1 MKTNNAAPGYIIP
14 ETSREW
20 YEWLAE
26 EERKTVGKYLIKPTD
41 LIADFRRERAE
52 VLDYG
57 GREILEL
64 LQNANDQAAERNQR
78 GRVLIELLPTGLIVA
93 NTGLA
98 FSVGGVGSLQASHLS
113 PKRRGRKQ
121 LIGNKGLGFRAILNW
136 SKTPIILSNALSLAY
151 CTGYARKKLEYLM
164 SESPELEHIVRE
176 ERQSEDMLILPLL
189 PFPLYSESGYL
200 AADLIDER
208 ARAIF
213 GRCEELLIEG
223 EGYDTVIGMPFD
235 IIDGHTLA
243 SNQIDE
249 IRPEILLFAQHLCEI
264 CFHRN
269 GHAPVT
275 WRREGSADEAEVLAD
290 GALLGK
296 WQLHRKADKLPVSV
310 LTSAPGEATDYEIVV
325 AVPANGTGVKGPLYS
340 YFPTDIT
347 MPLPLVCHVTLELE
361 QNRKHAQQG
370 SKSNEY
376 VFGKLA
382 EFLAE
387 IAEGVAIQATD
398 DPWAGCSL
406 LIPQGDYPVD
416 LLRVGFPEA
425 LIKSAKEKLIVPT
438 LGGRPVA
445 PSSARLIT
453 GADLSWLPAEL
464 FAEVVP
470 LRDKAE
476 EQFLSLLGVPRLDVE
491 EIKIRIV
498 AHKDFTFDQRVAL
511 VVGLIAQRS
520 LQGAHTSALLLD
532 SAGRG
537 LGDDVQVHM
546 SPGAGEIPKLP
557 DWVDLRFLSEAMR
570 TKLAE
575 RLETR
580 EVRELQQKL
589 KNFGLKE
596 YSLASVIQAL
606 VAEANRIGKNK
617 PENRELYRS
626 ELLSTVFDFYDKVE
640 PGSKRPEYPVQSQ
653 LHLSNQLH
661 GEASAN
667 TLYFGSGFGAVGE
680 ITQALYGP
688 WAPEKLVNVERLT
701 KLSDDR
707 EKLKDFLLW
716 LGVAQW
722 PRSIKESKEDGGYL
736 QHALMAIRYPAQFG
750 DKVAQSTSQA
760 KRAFVSDVQSIDGL
774 DEILTNAEPAAIG
787 AWLAKDVRAMEWSRS
802 AKDNAKL
809 QAYPDGVI
817 NPRKYQGPLP
827 SYVRWRVATTAW
839 LRSGDGKTLKPK
851 DCVLGER
858 AGEELFPRPVMPN
871 QEILEQYGTT
881 PREILEGWQRAGVL
895 PGLAYLER
903 DEIYAKLLELPQRS
917 PDGKL
922 ARPLYQWL
930 LNSSDN
936 VLGGDG
942 PNQREFLAHGKMWGR
957 SGVEERYFPIK
968 KMHHV
973 DTEGLPEAL
982 LQRLNIVALRKKVG
996 SDKVEKIFGVS
1007 AIDRKGIQHRL
1018 LEKEIAVG
1026 SSKANQ
1032 DFQDEKPFLHKIRTS
1047 QSSQLTQLQVLKDLQ
1062 LEVCSQLR
1070 AELNFEE
1077 IPIPYDVPVWSGFV
1091 EEHTLYIRSDPAKLM
1106 PPESLLARAIGE
1118 ALATLFRVSN
1128 SGDFVEMLLCKK
1140 EDRLELL
1147 RRLIGEAAVEGIESL
1162 KAEYTSFKPVIV
1174 DEAQF
1179 PVVAAPQ
1186 ILPALP
1192 QETDSQDND
1201 DSKVA
1206 PPSET
1211 TPTTPSGPLQITE
1224 ELHIPIPGTVPR
1236 KLQIKTV
1243 TSSGTKPAK
1252 QHNVTDWEFC
1262 ERKAMEFEEACD
1274 PARWPLPVGQ
1284 IMGKEGPGCDV
1295 LSFATQEA
1303 REVFRLG
1310 PTPDLNTV
1318 VRFIEVKGRCGSV
1331 ATIELKGNS
1340 LSAAEKYGNRFFLYR
1355 LFELENGVF
1364 ELSTL
1369 QNPLKHKEALRP
1381 AVHVTMEHA
1390 ETTQR
1395 FSLAGGCTNECKG
1408 NGK

>member
-1 MKTNNAAPGYIIP
+1 MTVFNTIPDSLIP
-14 ETSREW
+14 ETSMEW
-20 YEWLAE
+20 YEWLAA
-26 EERKTVGKYLIKPTD
+26 EERKTVAKYGIKPTD
-41 LIADFRRERAE
+41 LIADYYHERDI
-52 VLDYG
+52 VRDYE

-98 FSVGGVGSLQASHLS
+98 FSVGGVGSLQTSHLS
-113 PKRRGRKQ
+113 PKRRRRKQ

-151 CTGYARKKLEYLM
+151 CTGYARKKLEALM
-164 SESPELEHIVRE
+164 AESSELERIVRE
-176 ERQSEDMLILPLL
+176 ERQNEDMLILPLL
-189 PFPLYSESGYL
+189 PFPLYSESGDL

-243 SNQIDE
+243 SSQIDE
-249 IRPEILLFAQHLCEI
+249 VRPEILLFAQHLCEI
-264 CFHRN
+264 CFCRD
-269 GHAPVT
+269 GQAPVI
-275 WRREGSADEAEVLAD
+275 WRREGSDDEAEVLAD
-290 GALLGK
+290 DKSLGK

-310 LTSAPGEATDYEIVV
+310 LTSTPGEATDYEIVV
-325 AVPANGTGVKGPLYS
+325 AVPFNGTGAQGPLYS

-361 QNRKHAQQG
+361 QNRKHALQG
-370 SKSNEY
+370 SKSNKY

-382 EFLAE
+382 DFLAE
-387 IAEGVAIQATD
+387 IAEGLAIRATD

-406 LIPQGDYPVD
+406 LMPLGDYPVE
-416 LLRVGFPEA
+416 LQREGFAEA
-425 LIKSAKEKLIVPT
+425 LLKSAKERHIVPT
-438 LGGRPVA
+438 LGGKPVA

-464 FAEVVP
+464 FSEVVP

-476 EQFLSLLGVPRLDVE
+476 ERFLSSLGVPRLDVE
-491 EIKIRIV
+491 EIKVRIV
-498 AHKDFTFDQRVAL
+498 AYMDFTFDQRVAL

-532 SAGRG
+532 SAGCG
-537 LGDDVQVHM
+537 LGDGIRVHM
-546 SPGAGEIPKLP
+546 SPGAGAIPKLP
-557 DWVDLRFLSEAMR
+557 NWVDLRFLSDAMR
-570 TKLAE
+570 TKLAQ

-580 EVRELQQKL
+580 DVRELQQKL
-589 KNFGLKE
+589 ASFGLKE
-596 YSLASVIQAL
+596 YSLSSVIQAL
-606 VAEANRIGKNK
+606 VAEANRIEKNK

-640 PGSKRPEYPVQSQ
+640 PGSKRPEYPEQSQ
-653 LHLSNQLH
+653 LHLPNQLH
-661 GEASAN
+661 SEASAN

-680 ITQALYGP
+680 ITQSLYGP

-701 KLSDDR
+701 NLSDVR
-707 EKLKDFLLW
+707 EKLKNFLLW

-736 QHALMAIRYPAQFG
+736 QHVLMAVSYPAQFG

-760 KRAFVSDVQSIDGL
+760 KRAFVSDVLSIDGL
-774 DEILTNAEPAAIG
+774 DEILIKAEPAAIG
-787 AWLAKDVRAMEWSRS
+787 AWLANDARAIEWTRS

-809 QAYPDGVI
+809 QAYPDGVN
-817 NPRKYQGPLP
+817 NPRLYQGSLP

-839 LRSGDGKTLKPK
+839 LRSGDDKTLKPK

-858 AGEELFPRPVMPN
+858 SGEELFPRPVMPS

-881 PREILEGWQRAGVL
+881 PREMLEGWQRAGVL

-930 LNSSDN
+930 LNASDN
-936 VLGGDG
+936 VIGGDG
-942 PNQREFLAHGKMWGR
+942 PNQRKFLAHGEMWGR
-957 SGVEERYFPIK
+957 YGTEERYFPIK
-968 KMHHV
+968 ELHHV
-973 DTEGLPEAL
+973 ETEGLPEAL
-982 LQRLNIVALRKKVG
+982 LHRLKVVDLRKKVG
-996 SDKVEKIFGVS
+996 SDKVERLFGVS
-1007 AIDRKGIQHRL
+1007 AIDRKGIRHRL

-1026 SSKANQ
+1026 SSNANQ
-1032 DFQDEKPFLHKIRTS
+1032 DFQDAKPFLHKIRAS
-1047 QSSQLTQLQVLKDLQ
+1047 QSSQLSQLQVLKDLQ

-1077 IPIPYDVPVWSGFV
+1077 IPLPYDVPVWSGFV
-1091 EEHTLYIRSDPAKLM
+1091 EGRTLYVRSDPAKPM
-1106 PPESLLARAIGE
+1106 SPSESLLANAIGE
-1118 ALATLFRVSN
+1118 ALATLFRIN
-1128 SGDFVEMLLCKK
+1128 DRGDFVEMLRCKE

-1147 RRLIGEAAVEGIESL
+1147 RLLRGESAVEDIESL
-1162 KAEYTSFKPVIV
+1162 RAEYSSFKPVIV

-1192 QETDSQDND
+1192 QETDTPDND

-1206 PPSET
+1206 TSSVT
-1211 TPTTPSGPLQITE
+1211 TPTIPSGPLQIIE
-1224 ELHIPIPGTVPR
+1224 ELHLPIPGAGPR

-1252 QHNVTDWEFC
+1252 QHHVTDGDFC
-1262 ERKAMEFEEACD
+1262 ERKAMEFEEACE

-1284 IMGKEGPGCDV
+1284 IMGTEGPGCDV

-1303 REVFRLG
+1303 REAFRLG
-1310 PTPDLNTV
+1310 PTRDLNTV
-1318 VRFIEVKGRCGSV
+1318 VRFIEVKGRSGSG

-1340 LSAAEKYGNRFFLYR
+1340 LSAAESYGGRFFLYR
-1355 LFELENGVF
+1355 LCESENGVF
-1364 ELSTL
+1364 ELAIL
-1369 QNPLKHKEALRP
+1369 QNPLMHKEALRS
-1381 AVHVTMEHA
+1381 AVHVTMECA
-1390 ETTQR
+1390 GTTQR
-1395 FSLAGGCTNECKG
+1395 FSLTGGCTSMREG
-1408 NGK
+1408 